1 MFPSLI
7 NCSSPLSLMR
17 SNSSLELQHIFL
29 FFLYVGLRA
38 SRCNSYY
45 GLSFHSLQGKCQVS
59 VRSGSP
65 ALQIGSECKVGV
77 LRGDI
82 PGMLWFSYSS
92 TLRRGMCLGG
102 RWQMRLYSW
111 LLLTWLPASL
121 GSPASV
127 RRISMAA
134 VPSPSKELRYAWLS
148 GEWGHEKCSGFLP
161 DKMFPISTGH

>member
-7 NCSSPLSLMR
+7 NCSSPLSLTG

-29 FFLYVGLRA
+29 FFLYIGLRA
-38 SRCNSYY
+38 SRCNSHY
-45 GLSFHSLQGKCQVS
+45 GLSFHSLQGKGQVS

-65 ALQIGSECKVGV
+65 ALQIWSACKVGI
-77 LRGDI
+77 LQGDI
-82 PGMLWFSYSS
+82 PGMLWLSYSS
-92 TLRRGMCLGG
+92 TLRRGMYLGG

-127 RRISMAA
+127 RCIAMAA
-134 VPSPSKELRYAWLS
+134 VPSPSKELRFHATPGSLENEGVRS
-148 GEWGHEKCSGFLP
+148 APGFCQRKCSP
-161 DKMFPISTGH
+161 